1 MSWICKTCRTV
12 VNESGQEMNS
22 TNCPVC
28 GTVLEQEAPV
38 RSIRVVTA
46 KAFGRYELK
55 ECVGSGHFGNVWRA
69 IDTKLTREVAL
80 KLPRH
85 IGGES
90 KDKKLFLRE
99 AQCASVLNHPGILTV
114 FEVGEEGDCIFIVSE
129 YVPGGTLQKQL
140 KEYTPSI
147 PQAVEYA
154 LQIAQALDH
163 AHTHNVIH
171 RDLKPGNIL
180 LTSKGLL
187 KISDFGLAKKMTD
200 KSGLTKEG
208 EIFGTYD
215 YMSPE
220 QARAEHQLVD
230 HRADLYSLG
239 VILYEMLSGQRPFT
253 AKDPDFAKKLQFTPP
268 VSPRSLN
275 PMVPDA
281 LSRICLKCLEKSA
294 ADRYGSAAEIVDDLR
309 SWQSDRAADNLANT
323 IVAPVMRPDLHSAL
337 PLSMQSGAALAPSAS
352 NPTPGRSDTDPM
364 GMAATMPAAMRGTG
378 NRVAPWQFVLGLLGV
393 LGLAAGVNFGFG
405 KQEPASASGP
415 GPAAAVEEGAA
426 SGPDKTPNENKFPHM
441 PKPLRVRIE
450 TEPPGAQVAVW
461 GFHPA
466 YGILDKDQFYPA
478 SEKSP
483 VELELPPGDYFIVVG
498 LEDGRF
504 HEVLRHVPLH
514 SGMLAD
520 GIRHRQFETKNG
532 VVELRS
538 IVIPDLDVTR
548 GMADVKE
555 ANPFMMGDESSELA
569 KHPRKMPAF
578 WVDPHEVTYGR
589 LKEVPMVVI
598 SYMGITEVPDPDS
611 AAAAIKWD
619 DALWAAELMGKRLMF
634 ESEYELVATNR
645 GTTKFPWGNDAS
657 QLKSWKYG
665 KTLQPGFDRVIV
677 GEVPVDGLFSNLA
690 EWTMTP
696 ASYYP
701 TGLVSAIELP
711 ADEFVVR
718 GGDLD
723 VTQGIG
729 PGDMSLKHGAHVRS
743 TIYKWEMRE
752 GVGFR
757 CARSQRPRFTIDD
770 CEQMTIPNH

>member
-200 KSGLTKEG
+200 DSGLTKEG
-208 EIFGTYD
+208 EVFGTYD

-364 GMAATMPAAMRGTG
+364 GMAPAVSPSSGKAISRRQLLLAGFG
-378 NRVAPWQFVLGLLGV
+378 AGVAA
-393 LGLAAGVNFGFG
+393 AAGFTF
-405 KQEPASASGP
+405 KYL
-415 GPAAAVEEGAA
+415 
-426 SGPDKTPNENKFPHM
+426 
-441 PKPLRVRIE
+441 PKPGNVQIV
-450 TEPPGAQVAVW
+450 TDPPGAKIVVW
-461 GFHPA
+461 GFHPT
-466 YGILDKDQFYPA
+466 YGILDKEQFYPA
-478 SEKSP
+478 DGVSP
-483 VELELPPGDYFIVVG
+483 VMMKLPPGDYFVVAA
-498 LEDGRF
+498 LPDGRF
-504 HEVLRHVPLH
+504 HEVMRHVPA
-514 SGMLAD
+514 SADNTPD
-520 GIRHRQFETKNG
+520 GIRHRGFDKLADGTIK
-532 VVELRS
+532 LRK
-538 IVIPDLDVTR
+538 IDIPPLSVTN
-548 GMADVKE
+548 GMALVD
-555 ANPFMMGDESSELA
+555 AINPFYMGEAAPEIEAHTRRVPSFYIDA
-569 KHPRKMPAF
+569 K
-578 WVDPHEVTYGR
+578 EVTYGA
-589 LKEVPMVVI
+589 LEKLPMTVI
-598 SYMGITEVPDPDS
+598 PYQNRKVKPPADH
-611 AAAAIKWD
+611 AATNLRWD
-619 DALWAAELMGKRLMF
+619 DAMWAAELMGKRLLF
-634 ESEYELVATNR
+634 ETEYEVAATNR
-645 GTTKFPWGNDAS
+645 GKTKYPWGDD
-657 QLKSWKYG
+657 
-665 KTLQPGFDRVIV
+665 KTPIREWPLGDEKILGFDTISLGNVSV
-677 GEVPVDGLFSNLA
+677 LGLFSNAA
-690 EWTMTP
+690 EWMMTP
-696 ASYYP
+696 DSVYP
-701 TGLVSAIELP
+701 ACRLRP
-711 ADEFVVR
+711 EFPKTCFIVR
-718 GGDLD
+718 GGDAD
-723 VTQGIG
+723 VVKTMKIG
-729 PGDMSLKHGAHVRS
+729 EFGLLHGARS
-743 TIYKWEMRE
+743 RTSVDKKQMSK
-752 GVGFR
+752 GLGFR
-757 CARSQRPRFTIDD
+757 CGRSQSPRLLLSDI
-770 CEQMTIPNH
+770 EELLPGIVNR